1 MVDRIM
7 LVEDEMI
14 VAMDIRQR
22 LERMGY
28 EVVAHAISGD
38 EAIRLAKE
46 TKPNLVLMDI
56 KIQGKMDGIET
67 AVMIRKNRDIPVIYV
82 TAYSDEG
89 TLKRARLT
97 EPFGYLIKP
106 FEDRE
111 LRSIIEIAIYKHQ
124 IELKL
129 RESEERYRKVI
140 ETSPDGIAT
149 ADLSGNLISV
159 NQRFVKLWGYDSP
172 EEMVGLNYLNLIAPE
187 DHSEAEKNMRS
198 VLKEINTTPFER
210 HFLRKDG
217 STFIGEM
224 NAAGLHDANNS
235 LISLIA
241 IVRDITDRKKTE
253 EAILNLNAELEQRV
267 AARTASLEA
276 SNKELE
282 AFSYSVA
289 HDLRTPLRTM
299 ISFSQIFLEEYSQV
313 VDKNGQD
320 HLKRILNSSRTM
332 AKLIDD
338 LLNLSRITLAEIN
351 RVDVDLAEIARN
363 ISRKL
368 HEAQP
373 DRKVEFIIPEKLI
386 ANSDPGLIHL
396 VLENL
401 LGNAWKFSI
410 NTDISRIALGSLVQ
424 NGEVVFYVKDN
435 GVGFDMAYVS
445 KLFRAFQRLHSLY
458 EFEGNGIGL
467 SIVQRIIL
475 RHGGRVWAESEVREG
490 ATFFFTLP

>member
-14 VAMDIRQR
+14 VAMDTRQR
-22 LERMGY
+22 LQRMGY
-28 EVVAHAISGD
+28 DVVAHAISGE

-67 AVMIRKNRDIPVIYV
+67 AAMIRENRDIPVIYV
-82 TAYSDEG
+82 TAYSDES

-124 IELKL
+124 IEYKL

-149 ADLSGNLISV
+149 ADLDGNLISV
-159 NQRFVKLWGYDSP
+159 NQRFVKLWGYESP
-172 EEMVGLNYLNLIAPE
+172 DEMIGLNYINLVDPE
-187 DHSEAEKNMRS
+187 DHSEALINLLSALQEK
-198 VLKEINTTPFER
+198 NTTPFEH
-210 HFLRKDG
+210 HFRRKDG
-217 STFIGEM
+217 STFIGEI
-224 NAAGLHDANNS
+224 NATGLHDAKNQ
-235 LISLIA
+235 LISSIA

-253 EAILNLNAELEQRV
+253 EAILNLNTELEQRV

-299 ISFSQIFLEEYSQV
+299 ISFSQIFLEEYSPV
-313 VDKNGQD
+313 VDEKGQD
-320 HLKRILNSSRTM
+320 YLKRILNSSRTM

-338 LLNLSRITLAEIN
+338 LLNLSSITRAEIK
-351 RVDVDLAEIARN
+351 RADVDLAVIARS

-368 HEAQP
+368 HDAQP
-373 DRKVEFIIPEKLI
+373 DRKAEFIFPEKLM
-386 ANSDPGLIHL
+386 ANSDPGLIQL
-396 VLENL
+396 ILENL

-410 NTDISRIALGSLVQ
+410 NTDIPRIELGSMIQ
-424 NGEVVFYVKDN
+424 NGEVVFFVKDN
-435 GVGFDMAYVS
+435 GVGFDMAFSS
-445 KLFRAFQRLHSLY
+445 KLFGAFQRLHSLS
-458 EFEGNGIGL
+458 EFDGNGIGL

-475 RHGGRVWAESEVREG
+475 RHGGRAWAESEVGKG